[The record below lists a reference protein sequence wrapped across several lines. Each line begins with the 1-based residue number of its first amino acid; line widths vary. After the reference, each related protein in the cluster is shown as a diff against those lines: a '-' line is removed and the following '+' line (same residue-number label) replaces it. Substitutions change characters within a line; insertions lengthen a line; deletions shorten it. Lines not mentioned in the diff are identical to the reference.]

1 MPNLIKALRLK
12 RGLTQEEL
20 ARKVNVTRTT
30 IVFWEQG
37 KANPKSNYIR
47 PLAKA
52 LRCKATDLI

>member
-1 MPNLIKALRLK
+1 MPKIKELRLK
-12 RGLTQEEL
+12 RGMTQEDL
-20 ARKVNVTRTT
+20 AKKVNVTRTT

-37 KANPKSNYIR
+37 KAVPRSNYIR